1 MTIRGSRL
9 GVIASISALVA
20 ALALCALPAGAEG
33 IQLSTEPPLVPA
45 FDPAVTDYSAR
56 CTSGAPVGV
65 TVSATG
71 GMTVDVDNH
80 GPRSGNFTTAVGL
93 NPGQSFVVVVS
104 DAASSNVYYIRCLPS
119 DFPEW
124 TFQRSGTPE
133 AEWYL
138 VAPWASPNYAI
149 VFDINGAPLWW
160 YKTNV
165 ITAVFERLPDGN
177 LAWTHADAT
186 GEERRLDGSL
196 ANTITVPPGAG
207 IDPHEL
213 LQLANG
219 NYLISVLRT
228 LSGQTMCGQTG
239 LTITDNGFEEVTP
252 AGALVRS
259 WWASEHV
266 PLSEVTSG
274 WCGSILTHPSE
285 GVYDAYHLNAVE
297 PDSGGYLVSLRHL
310 DAVYRIKQA
319 DGSVDWKLGG
329 LARPESLNVIGDP
342 HASSG
347 DLFRG
352 QHDPRKLGDGSV
364 TVFDNGYHPGFTR
377 PARAV
382 RFAIDTAGRTATLVE
397 QINPPSPIPTP
408 TRTGSARKLPGGN
421 WVVDWGSAGL
431 ATELTPS
438 GGPVTSL
445 MFGRDPSGKQLFSYR
460 AEPLLPGVL
469 GRQALRDAMDHQ
481 FPRGYPRPRGTGV
494 TRVPLVPAF
503 NQCSAPDRT
512 HGGPLSFGSCS
523 SPASASLLTVGTPDS
538 NGAEANSS
546 GYVRY
551 ATVLGDRSTP
561 ANEADVAVRVALT
574 DVRRKSDLSDYTGQ
588 LQLRDAV
595 RITDRLNGQA
605 TDESAT
611 VQDSQFPVSV
621 PCTGTAGA
629 SIGATCGVNTSFN
642 ALVAGSVIE
651 GKRSVWELGTVT
663 LYDGGASETAG
674 AADAKPFEQQGVY
687 VP

>member
-1 MTIRGSRL
+1 MLAVLAAGGS
-9 GVIASISALVA
+9 SADA
-20 ALALCALPAGAEG
+20 AGF
-33 IQLSTEPPLVPA
+33 QLSTEPPLVPA
-45 FDPAVTDYSAR
+45 FDPAVSDYVTR
-56 CTSGAPVGV
+56 CASGTPVGV

-71 GMTVDVDNH
+71 GMTVDVDNQ

-93 NPGQSFVVVVS
+93 NPGQRFGVVES
-104 DAASSNVYYIRCLPS
+104 DGASSNVYHVRCLPP

-149 VFDINGAPLWW
+149 VFDGNGAPVWW
-160 YKTNV
+160 YKTPV
-165 ITAVFERLPDGN
+165 ITAVFARFPDGN
-177 LAWTHADAT
+177 LAWAHADAT

-207 IDPHEL
+207 LDPHEL
-213 LQLANG
+213 LQLPNG
-219 NYLISVLRT
+219 NYLVSVLRT
-228 LSGQTMCGQTG
+228 LSGQTMCGRSN
-239 LTITDNGFEEVTP
+239 LTITDDGFEEVTP
-252 AGALVRS
+252 GGSLVRS

-274 WCGSILTHPSE
+274 WCGSILTHPSA

-297 PDSGGYLVSLRHL
+297 PVSGGYLVSIRHN

-329 LARPESLNVIGDP
+329 TARPESLNVVGDP
-342 HASSG
+342 LASSG

-352 QHDPRKLGDGSV
+352 QHDPRELGDGSV
-364 TVFDNGYHPGFTR
+364 TVFDNGYHPGFVR
-377 PARAV
+377 PPRAV
-382 RFAIDTAGRTATLVE
+382 RYAIDTASRTATLVE
-397 QINPPSPIPTP
+397 QINPPSTIPTP

-421 WVVDWGSAGL
+421 WVVDWGSDGL

-438 GGPVTSL
+438 GGQVTSL

-469 GRQALRDAMDHQ
+469 GGQALRDGMDRQ
-481 FPRGYPRPRGTGV
+481 FPRGYPRPRGANV

-503 NQCSAPDRT
+503 DKCPAPDRT
-512 HGGPLSFGSCS
+512 HGGPLAFGSCGSPS
-523 SPASASLLTVGTPDS
+523 SSSLLTVGTPDS
-538 NGAEANSS
+538 NGATANSS

-551 ATVLGDRSTP
+551 TTVPGDRSTP
-561 ANEADVAVRVALT
+561 GNEADVAVQVGLT
-574 DVRRKSDLSDYTGQ
+574 DVRRKRDLSDYAGQ
-588 LQLRDAV
+588 LELRDVV

-605 TDESAT
+605 TDEAAT
-611 VQDSQFPVSV
+611 VQDSEFPVSV
-621 PCTGTAGA
+621 PCTVTADA
-629 SIGATCGVNTSFN
+629 LIGGTCGVNTSFN
-642 ALVAGSVIE
+642 AVVAGTVVES
-651 GKRSVWELGTVT
+651 KRSIWELGTVT

-674 AADAKPFEQQGVY
+674 ASDAQPFERQGVF